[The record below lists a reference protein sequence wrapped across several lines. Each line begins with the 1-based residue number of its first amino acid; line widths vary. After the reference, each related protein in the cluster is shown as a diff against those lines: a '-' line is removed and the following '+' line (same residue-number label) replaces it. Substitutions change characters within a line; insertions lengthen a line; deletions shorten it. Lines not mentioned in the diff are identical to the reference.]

1 MNFVNY
7 DAQELETCGRTL
19 CEAAIKSESSVTNWT
34 VFVLDWFAR
43 AAAVDRVVWPPDATR
58 REGEFIV
65 DQCHVRA
72 PKLHSGETWGAWY
85 DRVLSVPIE
94 MSLALESEWGKVG
107 TRGISTTLV
116 LDDALKLAFMRATA
130 KVIVFASRDGSDR
143 QPTLDLLARMRAST
157 HDNAPWLWVDLPWK
171 APRKGEWAPSF
182 GLLLTTLK

>member
-7 DAQELETCGRTL
+7 DAKELEACGRAL
-19 CEAAIKSESSVTNWT
+19 CEAAIKSESNVTNWT
-34 VFVLDWFAR
+34 VFVLDWFMR
-43 AAAVDRVVWPPDATR
+43 SAAVDRVVWPPDATR
-58 REGEFIV
+58 REGEFLV

-72 PKLHSGETWGAWY
+72 PKPQSGETWGAWY
-85 DRVLSVPIE
+85 DRVLTAPVE

-143 QPTLDLLARMRAST
+143 QPTLNLLSQMRWSVQDT
-157 HDNAPWLWVDLPWK
+157 APWLWVDLPWK
-171 APRKGEWAPSF
+171 AARGGEWDPSF
-182 GLLLTTLK
+182 GVLTNQTG